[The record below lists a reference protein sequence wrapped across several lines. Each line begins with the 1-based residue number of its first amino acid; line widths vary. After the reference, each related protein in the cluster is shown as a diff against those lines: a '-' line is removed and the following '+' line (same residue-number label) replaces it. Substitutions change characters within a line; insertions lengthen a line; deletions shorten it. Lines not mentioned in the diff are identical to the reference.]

1 MWMEQ
6 QHLGLL
12 VRVFYMQSI
21 TKAFPVLT
29 RVYNSILVFSSTTQ
43 VSIRVFALVCS
54 INSLFISKYLQH
66 FLSSLL
72 SFSLMVVNSV
82 KYFVQFLTVAFIA
95 HNIQNRSQRKYI

>member
-6 QHLGLL
+6 QHLGL
-12 VRVFYMQSI
+12 VRAFYMQSI
-21 TKAFPVLT
+21 TKTSSVLT
-29 RVYNSILVFSSTTQ
+29 RVHNSILVFSSTTH
-43 VSIRVFALVCS
+43 VSIRVFASVCS
-54 INSLFISKYLQH
+54 INSLFISEYLQY

-95 HNIQNRSQRKYI
+95 DNIQNTSHRK